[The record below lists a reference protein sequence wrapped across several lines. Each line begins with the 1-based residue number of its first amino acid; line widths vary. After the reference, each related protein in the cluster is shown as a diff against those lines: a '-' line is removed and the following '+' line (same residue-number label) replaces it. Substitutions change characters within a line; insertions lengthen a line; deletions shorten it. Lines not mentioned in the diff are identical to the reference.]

1 MKDERGLH
9 PGPLYGIL
17 TRVFFAKDI
26 FVNAD
31 IVIIGGGII
40 GTSCAFFL
48 AREGVKVVLIERNE
62 IASGTSSA
70 GEGNILVSD
79 KLPGP
84 ELTLAQLGRSI
95 WQDLADELPDD
106 FEFDPKGGILVAETA
121 EDWNTLVKHT
131 QKLQLAG
138 VTARLLS
145 SDELYDL
152 EPSLARDIAGA
163 ALFPEDAQG
172 YPPAACRSLVS
183 SAQRSGLTV
192 LTHTKVLAIER
203 NHQNAIRAIV
213 TLNGTISTPCVINA
227 AGPWSKQIAALA
239 DCDLPILPRK
249 GHLLVTEPLPP
260 HVYHKVA
267 EIGYTTTVTQAHND
281 LQVAAVVEG
290 TRSGNVLLGS
300 SRQFVGFDETIEQR
314 VVQAILQRAQ
324 RFFPALVPSPLFH
337 ARVGFRPYSPDHL
350 PILGEMPGVP
360 GFYVNTG
367 HEGAGFGL
375 GPACAKLLSQLI
387 LKRTCDMSLAP
398 FQPARFQQE

>member
-1 MKDERGLH
+1 M
-9 PGPLYGIL
+9 
-17 TRVFFAKDI
+17 
-26 FVNAD
+26 NAD

-40 GTSCAFFL
+40 GTSCALFL

-95 WQDLADELPDD
+95 WQDLANELPDD
-106 FEFDPKGGILVAETA
+106 FEFDPKGGILLAETT
-121 EDWNTLVKHT
+121 EDWAALISHV
-131 QKLQLAG
+131 QELQRAG

-145 SDELYDL
+145 SDELHEL
-152 EPSLARDIAGA
+152 EPHLARDIAGA

-172 YPPAACRSLVS
+172 YPPAACRSLVN

-192 LTHTKVLAIER
+192 LSHTEVHVIER
-203 NHQNAIRAIV
+203 NQHNAISAVV
-213 TLNGTISTPCVINA
+213 TTNGTISTPCIINA
-227 AGPWSKQIAALA
+227 AGPWSKQVAALA

-260 HVYHKVA
+260 RVYHKVA
-267 EIGYTTTVTQAHND
+267 EVGYTTTVTQTQND

-290 TRSGNVLLGS
+290 TRRGNILLGS
-300 SRQFVGFDETIEQR
+300 SRQFVGFDESIEQR
-314 VVQAILQRAQ
+314 VVQAILRRTQ
-324 RFFPALVPSPLFH
+324 RFFPVFASPPAFSV
-337 ARVGFRPYSPDHL
+337 RVGFRPYSPDHL
-350 PILGEMPGVP
+350 PIIGEMPGVP

-387 LKRTCDMSLAP
+387 LKRSCTMSLDP
-398 FQPARFQQE
+398 FQPARFQQK

>member
-1 MKDERGLH
+1 M
-9 PGPLYGIL
+9 
-17 TRVFFAKDI
+17 
-26 FVNAD
+26 NAD

-48 AREGVKVVLIERNE
+48 AREGVKVILVERNE

-84 ELTLAQLGRSI
+84 ELALAQLGRNI
-95 WQDLADELPDD
+95 WQELADELSDD

-121 EDWNTLVKHT
+121 DDWASLVSHV
-131 QKLQLAG
+131 QELQNAG
-138 VTARLLS
+138 VTAHLLTY
-145 SDELYDL
+145 DELYAL
-152 EPSLARDIAGA
+152 EPHLARDIAGA

-172 YPPAACRSLVS
+172 YPPAACRSLVN

-192 LTHTKVLAIER
+192 LDHTEVLSIER
-203 NHQNAIRAIV
+203 DQHNAISAVV
-213 TLNGTISTPCVINA
+213 TSNSTISTPRVINA

-239 DCDLPILPRK
+239 GCDLPILPRK
-249 GHLLVTEPLPP
+249 GHLLVTEALPP
-260 HVYHKVA
+260 RVYHKVA
-267 EIGYTTTVTQAHND
+267 EVGYTTTVTQAQNN

-290 TRSGNVLLGS
+290 TRSGNILLGS
-300 SRQFVGFDETIEQR
+300 SRQFVGFDESIEQR

-324 RFFPALVPSPLFH
+324 RFFPVLTPTPTFH
-337 ARVGFRPYSPDHL
+337 VRVGFRPYSPDHL
-350 PILGEMPGVP
+350 PIIGEMPDVP

-375 GPACAKLLSQLI
+375 GPVSAKLLSQLI
-387 LKRTCDMSLAP
+387 LKRSCDMSLAP
-398 FQPARFQQE
+398 FQPARFHKG